1 MSVRL
6 STKRLAVRGLLCLFA
21 GLALTVLNAQQIM
34 VTGKVTDDK
43 GEALPGVNIVL
54 RGSAAGQVTD
64 VNGRYSIGVPGT
76 DGVLI
81 FSFVGYISQ
90 EISVGNRTVVD
101 VELVQDTKALEE
113 VVVVGYGTMRKSDLT
128 GAITKVNI
136 DQQSELANVNVL
148 QSLQGSVP
156 GLNIGA
162 VTSSGS
168 TPSMTIRGQN
178 TLSGAAADNA
188 PLIVVDGI
196 IYRGSLMDINP
207 SNIQSMEI
215 LKDASSA
222 SIYGSQAANGVVIIT
237 TKKGID
243 LGKPVISYS
252 GQYSL
257 QVPSHTVKPYM
268 GKEYED
274 FLMDVFWD
282 LSRLAPD
289 YTAPNPNF
297 SLTPYLKTLEVSEG
311 YTSGRNINWWDMLT
325 GNGYIQSHNLGIRGK
340 SGNTGYFVSAG
351 FSDQSGFIKNDLYK
365 RYDLR
370 ANLDTRITDWM
381 DFGMESFFAQSDY
394 SGVSPALTSAFHMQP
409 YAPLYDKNGEYAVQ
423 PDGSLLNPFL
433 QYQIDDSDK
442 RMNLFA
448 NLHMDIRLPFL
459 DGFNYRVNYSHNYR
473 TVNQDQFNP
482 WGANFTGSGYKNS
495 DISYDWTFD
504 HIFSYKKGFGA
515 DHRLDVTLLYGVEKR
530 SYKYTNA
537 SAQNFTN
544 PVLGYNRL
552 QAGSASLNSIE
563 TGAQQESSLYT
574 MGRLFYSFR
583 NRYLFTGTVRRDG
596 FSGFGTARKMGVFP
610 SFALGWVISEEGFFQ
625 NPYLDY
631 LKLRGSYGTTARR
644 AVGRYQTLA
653 RMSSQPMIIFGDG
666 GTTTIGQWISSM
678 SNNDLG
684 WETTTGLN
692 LGLDF
697 ELLKSRVQGNV
708 EFYTNNTK
716 DILYNIQIPQMTGFT
731 SIATNIGK
739 VRNHG
744 FEFALSGTAVKH
756 DKFSWEPSVN
766 FSLYRNKIVSILGAD
781 NNGDDRED
789 DIVTSGLFIGKP
801 QSVIFDYEIA
811 GMWQLEDREAGRIPS
826 GFFPGTYRLTDTNN
840 DGVIDPSDRK
850 ILGYSDPAYR
860 FGIANTFRHGN
871 FSLYVFINSIQGGK
885 SYYYADGSPYVSSNF
900 IRRDQLSYMNALK
913 WDYWLPTNPDAKYR
927 RLDTPATYDARP
939 YDQRNFVRLQDI
951 SLAYTFHTD
960 FLKIIGL
967 RSLKLNVSAKNLL
980 TLTKWEG
987 VDPETGTGLVPGL
1000 PVMKSYTVGLN
1011 VEL

>member
-1 MSVRL
+1 MQVTLFKFKALRL
-6 STKRLAVRGLLCLFA
+6 WICMLTGLVPAGLL
-21 GLALTVLNAQQIM
+21 AQHT
-34 VTGKVTDDK
+34 VTGKVSDES
-43 GEALPGVNIVL
+43 GEALPGVNIIL
-54 RGSAAGQVTD
+54 KGSTSGQVTD
-64 VNGRYSIGVPGT
+64 INGAYSISVPQS
-76 DGVLI
+76 DAVLV

-90 EISVGNRTVVD
+90 EIAVGNRTVMD
-101 VELVQDTKALEE
+101 VVLARDTKALEE

-128 GAITKVNI
+128 GAITKVSI
-136 DQQSELANVNVL
+136 EQQSELANVNLL

-178 TLSGAAADNA
+178 TLSSAAADNA

-196 IYRGSLMDINP
+196 IYRGSLMDINQ
-207 SNIQSMEI
+207 SNIQSIEI

-237 TKKGID
+237 TKKGTD
-243 LGKPVISYS
+243 LGKPIISYS

-257 QVPSHTVKPYM
+257 QAPSHTIQPYM

-274 FLMDVFWD
+274 FLKDVFWD
-282 LSRLAPD
+282 LSKLAPD
-289 YTAPNPNF
+289 YTTANPAF

-311 YTSGRNINWWDMLT
+311 YTTGRNINWWDMLT
-325 GNGYIQSHNLGIRGK
+325 GNGHIQSHNLSVRGK

-351 FSDQSGFIKNDLYK
+351 LTDQSGFIKNDLYK

-370 ANLDTRITDWM
+370 VNLDTRITDWM

-394 SGVSPALTSAFHMQP
+394 SGVSPSISNAFHMQP
-409 YAPLYDKNGEYAVQ
+409 FAPLYDHNGEYAVQ
-423 PDGSLLNPFL
+423 PDGSMLNPFL
-433 QYQIDDSDK
+433 QVQIDDSDK
-442 RMNLFA
+442 RMNLFS
-448 NLHMDIRLPFL
+448 NLHLDIKLPFL
-459 DGFNYRVNYSHNYR
+459 EGFNYRVNYSHNYR

-482 WGANFTGSGYKNS
+482 WGANFTGSGYKNFN
-495 DISYDWTFD
+495 INYDWTFD
-504 HIFSYKKGFGA
+504 NILNYKKNFGGE
-515 DHRLDVTLLYGVEKR
+515 HRFDLTLLYGVEKR
-530 SYKYTNA
+530 NYKYTNA
-537 SAQNFTN
+537 AAQNFAN

-552 QAGSASLNSIE
+552 QAGNASLNSIV
-563 TGAQQESSLYT
+563 TGAQLESSLYT
-574 MGRLFYSFR
+574 MGRLFYSFK
-583 NRYLFTGTVRRDG
+583 NRYLLTGTVRRDG
-596 FSGFGTARKMGVFP
+596 YSGFGTARKIGVFP
-610 SFALGWVISEEGFFQ
+610 SVALGWVVSEEGFFQ
-625 NPYLDY
+625 NSYLDY

-666 GTTTIGQWISSM
+666 GSTTIGQWISSM
-678 SNNDLG
+678 SNDDLG

-692 LGLDF
+692 LGFDF
-697 ELLKSRVQGNV
+697 DLFKSRIQGNV
-708 EFYTNNTK
+708 EFYANNTK

-744 FEFALSGTAVKH
+744 LEFGLSGIAVKK
-756 DKFSWEPSVN
+756 DRFSWEPAVN
-766 FSLYRNKIVSILGAD
+766 FSSYRNRIVSILGAD
-781 NNGDDRED
+781 NNGDGKED
-789 DIVTSGLFIGKP
+789 DIISSGLFIGEP

-811 GMWQLEDREAGRIPS
+811 GMWQLEDQEAGRIPS
-826 GFFPGTYRLTDTNN
+826 GFFPGTYKLTDSNS
-840 DGVIDPSDRK
+840 DGIIDPSDRK
-850 ILGYSDPAYR
+850 ILGYTDPAFR
-860 FGIANTFRHGN
+860 FGIANTFRYN
-871 FSLYVFINSIQGGK
+871 NLSLYIFVNSIQGGK
-885 SYYYADGSPYVSSNF
+885 NYYFGDGSPYVSSNF

-951 SLAYTFHTD
+951 SLAYTFNSD
-960 FLKIIGL
+960 FLKTIGL
-967 RSLKLNVSAKNLL
+967 HSLKLNVSAKNLL

-987 VDPETGTGLVPGL
+987 VDPETGIGLVPGL